1 MNKYPVWF
9 DCDTGVD
16 DAIALMALHTLEEID
31 LIGIS
36 AVCGN
41 ALLDDTFPNTHRVCG
56 LIGASYPIYRGADKP
71 LYGEPHVSTAFHG
84 QNGLGDVEL
93 PIPVSAVMHDAP
105 AWDALHAAAL
115 QYPGEL
121 RLIATGPLTNIA
133 IALTKYPDLP
143 SLLHTILIMGGS
155 ASVGNVTPAAEFN
168 IYIDPHAAQIV
179 FKSGV
184 PIVMCGL
191 DVTLKAVLTPGDW
204 DELAAT
210 GSKAGVFT
218 KACLQPAWQMLQAMG
233 FAGVPMHDA
242 CPVLYL
248 VHPELFSAEEAGV
261 YVETQGTIT
270 QGKTVTDLYSDKQF
284 EKKNAKVVLDVD
296 RNRFI
301 EILKACIRCLP

>member
-1 MNKYPVWF
+1 MNKFPVWL

-16 DAIALMALHTLEEID
+16 DAIALMALHALDEVE
-31 LIGIS
+31 LVGIS

-41 ALLDDTFPNTHRVCG
+41 ALLDSTFSNTHRVCG
-56 LIGASYPIYRGADKP
+56 LIGASYPIYRGADRP

-93 PIPVSAVMHDAP
+93 PIPDTAVMHDKP
-105 AWDALHAAAL
+105 AWDALHEAAL
-115 QYPGEL
+115 AHPGAL
-121 RLIATGPLTNIA
+121 QLIAIGPLTNVA
-133 IALTKYPDLP
+133 IALTKYPDLA

-168 IYIDPHAAQIV
+168 IYVDPHAAQIV

-191 DVTLKAVLTPGDW
+191 DVTLKAVLTPDDW

-210 GSKAGVFT
+210 GSKAGNFT
-218 KACLQPAWQMLQAMG
+218 RSCLQQPWRMLQAMG
-233 FAGVPMHDA
+233 FAGVPMHDS

-284 EKKNAKVVLDVD
+284 EKKNATVILDVD
-296 RNRFI
+296 RDRFI
-301 EILKACIRCLP
+301 GILKDCIKALP

>member
-1 MNKYPVWF
+1 MNKFPVWL

-16 DAIALMALHTLEEID
+16 DAIALMALHALDEVE
-31 LIGIS
+31 LVGIS

-41 ALLDDTFPNTHRVCG
+41 ALLDNTFSNTHRVCG
-56 LIGASYPIYRGADKP
+56 LIGASYPIYRGADRP

-93 PIPVSAVMHDAP
+93 PIPDTAVMHDKP
-105 AWDALHAAAL
+105 AWDALHEAAL
-115 QYPGEL
+115 AHPGAL
-121 RLIATGPLTNIA
+121 QLIAIGPLTNVA
-133 IALTKYPDLP
+133 IALTKYPDLA

-168 IYIDPHAAQIV
+168 IYVDPHAAQIV

-191 DVTLKAVLTPGDW
+191 DVTLKAVLTPDDW

-210 GSKAGVFT
+210 GSKAGNFT
-218 KACLQPAWQMLQAMG
+218 RSCLQQPWRMLQAMG
-233 FAGVPMHDA
+233 FAGVPMHDS

-284 EKKNAKVVLDVD
+284 EKKNATVILDVD
-296 RNRFI
+296 RDRFI
-301 EILKACIRCLP
+301 GILKDCIKALP

>member
-1 MNKYPVWF
+1 MNQYPVWF

-31 LIGIS
+31 LVGIS
-36 AVCGN
+36 AVSGN
-41 ALLDDTFPNTHRVCG
+41 ALLDDTYPNTLRVCG
-56 LIGASYPIYRGADKP
+56 LIGASYPVYRGAEQP

-84 QNGLGDVEL
+84 SNGLGDVAL
-93 PIPVSAVMHDAP
+93 PVPSSAVLYDTP
-105 AWDALHAAAL
+105 AWDALYAAA
-115 QYPGEL
+115 QQHPGQL
-121 RLIATGPLTNIA
+121 RLIATGPLTNVA
-133 IALTKYPDLP
+133 IALTKHPALS
-143 SLLHTILIMGGS
+143 SLLHSILIMGGS

-191 DVTLKAVLTPGDW
+191 DVTLKALLTPQDW
-204 DELAAT
+204 NELAES
-210 GSKAGVFT
+210 GSKSGIFVRD
-218 KACLQPAWQMLQAMG
+218 CLQTAWKMLQSMG

-248 VHPELFSAEEAGV
+248 VHPELFTAEEAGV

-284 EKKNAKVVLDVD
+284 EHKNATVVLDVD
-296 RNRFI
+296 RDAFI
-301 EILKACIRCLP
+301 RILKDCILRLP